1 MEVAMDPLTFQRQPR
16 IFGGWTVIRA
26 DTMRIG
32 DHERD
37 QAAAALA
44 HHYAQGRLSVAEHE
58 ERMTLALKARTA
70 ADLQALFVDLPRADQ
85 TRQPARRPSHG
96 VLRTVVGAAAA
107 LVGFFLLLVLLV
119 VGSVVGL
126 AFALVR
132 GTFASR
138 PQHPRNAR
146 ARRWPAGIGCRGW

>member
-1 MEVAMDPLTFQRQPR
+1 MEVAMDPISFQRQPR

-37 QAAAALA
+37 QAVGALA

-85 TRQPARRPSHG
+85 TRQPATRPAHG

-107 LVGFFLLLVLLV
+107 LIGFFLVLLLLVI
-119 VGSVVGL
+119 GSVVGL

-132 GTFASR
+132 GTLASR
-138 PQHPRNAR
+138 PQHARNAH